1 MWLANYA
8 FFMKCNVCIKTSK
21 SFLRF
26 FSYFFPRHNGLS
38 MLTEFGNHD
47 IGERYVT
54 RHEPRAHII

>member
-1 MWLANYA
+1 M
-8 FFMKCNVCIKTSK
+8 FVSK
-21 SFLRF
+21 RQKVFKDF

-54 RHEPRAHII
+54 RHELRAHVI